1 MAVRIASNTEDT
13 EYAKQ
18 MMAEAIDGG
27 VIESN
32 DDNAFFHLCHITH
45 FGLLQIGVI

>member
-32 DDNAFFHLCHITH
+32 DDNAFFSIYA
-45 FGLLQIGVI
+45 I